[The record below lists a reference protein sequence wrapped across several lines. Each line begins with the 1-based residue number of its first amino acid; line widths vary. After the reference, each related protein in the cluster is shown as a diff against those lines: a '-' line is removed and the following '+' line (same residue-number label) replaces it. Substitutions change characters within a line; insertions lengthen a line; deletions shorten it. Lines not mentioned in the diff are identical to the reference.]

1 LLFQDGVVSYI
12 LGLVVS
18 SGFTCDDSNI
28 GIVYNSN
35 SDTSESEGSVV
46 SELVGNVSDIA
57 E

>member
-1 LLFQDGVVSYI
+1 MLFQDGVVSYI